1 MILRFLPCVALLL
14 ATTASPSVGQV
25 VEGPRGPVEFIGLQ
39 QWNATELLEAIQE
52 LAPNQPLHACAATM
66 KSQLGFP
73 EAAVFL
79 YPESD
84 DWYRSDDSRLYTVI
98 VGVEDRARVRYRAP
112 GSKTLDLPEPW
123 QALKSVA
130 EEDWGI
136 LVSAAEMFSGRHDSE
151 RVRER
156 AELLGV
162 DPTAFDRVWE
172 LIEALRHEP
181 DHLLAH
187 ELLAHDASWS
197 VRATAVSVLNHFD
210 QHDRAWQALMSSLT
224 DPDGRVS
231 GLAGGVMRGLIDAG
245 RARSVRVGPDPR
257 TPEGAAR
264 RDQLVR
270 VPDRAEST
278 DRHRDRA
285 DVRDRADSGN
295 AEPPARSRRR
305 RARGDTGIRDP
316 APANPQWRG
325 FRSGSGGLVGMVEQ
339 SPPSDAGRL
348 IDSAITS
355 RASWGVQYAI
365 LLGAS

>member
-1 MILRFLPCVALLL
+1 MILRSLPCVTLLL
-14 ATTASPSVGQV
+14 ATTASSSVGQV
-25 VEGPRGPVEFIGLQ
+25 VEGPRGSVEFIGLQ

-73 EAAVFL
+73 KAAVFL

-84 DWYRSDDSRLYTVI
+84 DGYRSDDSRLYTVI

-112 GSKTLDLPEPW
+112 GSKTLDLPEP
-123 QALKSVA
+123 
-130 EEDWGI
+130 
-136 LVSAAEMFSGRHDSE
+136 
-151 RVRER
+151 
-156 AELLGV
+156 
-162 DPTAFDRVWE
+162 
-172 LIEALRHEP
+172 
-181 DHLLAH
+181 
-187 ELLAHDASWS
+187 
-197 VRATAVSVLNHFD
+197 
-210 QHDRAWQALMSSLT
+210 WQALMSSLT

-305 RARGDTGIRDP
+305 RARRDTGNCDP
-316 APANPQWRG
+316 APADSQWRG
-325 FRSGSGGLVGMVEQ
+325 FRSGSGGWGCMVEP
-339 SPPSDAGRL
+339 SPPF
-348 IDSAITS
+348 
-355 RASWGVQYAI
+355 
-365 LLGAS
+365 